1 VVRDRPKPATP
12 EIAIKASPF
21 LDTVRVLARKPAF
34 WFLAFGAASSSM
46 LGYGIAFWLP
56 SLLQRSFGL
65 SLIETSI
72 FYGSVLLLGGVA
84 GVLAGGWMGDRLGS
98 RDRAY
103 FGYLPALAF
112 VIGVPFFAAGI
123 MTDSVPLAFALFLLP
138 QALAYVWLGPVL
150 SAVQHL
156 VEPPFRAT
164 ASALFLL
171 INNLIG
177 LGGGIYALGA
187 LSDWLVPIYGE
198 SALRYSMLY
207 SLALY
212 GLAAL
217 LMALAGP
224 HLRRNWVDE
233 V

>member
-1 VVRDRPKPATP
+1 MV
-12 EIAIKASPF
+12 
-21 LDTVRVLARKPAF
+21 
-34 WFLAFGAASSSM
+34 
-46 LGYGIAFWLP
+46 
-56 SLLQRSFGL
+56 
-65 SLIETSI
+65 
-72 FYGSVLLLGGVA
+72 
-84 GVLAGGWMGDRLGS
+84 
-98 RDRAY
+98 
-103 FGYLPALAF
+103 
-112 VIGVPFFAAGI
+112 
-123 MTDSVPLAFALFLLP
+123 DSVPLAFVLFLLP
-138 QALAYVWLGPVL
+138 QALAYIWLGPVL

-156 VEPPFRAT
+156 VEPPYRAT

-187 LSDWLVPIYGE
+187 FSDWLVPFYGD